1 LFVRIVKKRIFIER
15 EEKQMTG
22 ENENKHFTQ
31 QITVDEEIDEI
42 KRELATRRR
51 VYPNWIET
59 GKIERRTADYRM
71 LVLEKVLIRLNDAA
85 RAESV
90 QPKMF

>member
-1 LFVRIVKKRIFIER
+1 MER
-15 EEKQMTG
+15 ESETTKIFN

-31 QITVDEEIDEI
+31 QVTVDEEIDEI

-51 VYPNWIET
+51 VYPNWIDT
-59 GKIERRTADYRM
+59 GKINEATADYRI
-71 LVLEKVLIRLNDAA
+71 LILEKILIRLNEAA
-85 RAESV
+85 CAESI

>member
-1 LFVRIVKKRIFIER
+1 
-15 EEKQMTG
+15 MTG

-42 KRELATRRR
+42 KRELATRNR
-51 VYPNWIET
+51 VYPNWIRD
-59 GKIERRTADYRM
+59 GKLEKRTADYRI
-71 LVLEKVLIRLNDAA
+71 LVLEKILIRLNDAA

>member
-1 LFVRIVKKRIFIER
+1 
-15 EEKQMTG
+15 MTG